1 MAMSFLLQPLADLPS
16 KYTCCG
22 WFSFF
27 WVDGGGGGW
36 GGGGRGG
43 GGGEWL
49 GKELICLQLF
59 VMILALILFGFAVSR
74 CLEAEK
80 E

>member
-1 MAMSFLLQPLADLPS
+1 MAGFRFL
-16 KYTCCG
+16 
-22 WFSFF
+22 
-27 WVDGGGGGW
+27 GGW
-36 GGGGRGG
+36 GGGGVGEWD